1 MEALMTEML
10 PLAAAVIVL
19 AIVAAVMTYFEME

>member
-19 AIVAAVMTYFEME
+19 AIVAAVMTYFEMK